1 MRNPVQKFKPQSRIQ
16 ISSRSKKPQSV
27 TNPPRS
33 ETTSNNSNLFSKL
46 PTSKLESL
54 SKNLLSKLD
63 DIFIDYNNK
72 DNLFPESQS
81 QSSYSTKLQSDLTKT
96 QNEPIPIPLS
106 SHNPKPKSGHN
117 PLPQVKPR
125 KSYKGPPSKHRKD
138 MDAFMTGV
146 GLTKQ
151 PKKNKKQQHQQRNKF
166 LAKTDQ
172 EIENMIANINDID
185 NMFGN
190 SDISDDNG
198 FEGSDE
204 FKQRMQK
211 EMADF
216 KELIAEIDGYKQEL
230 HEEFDE
236 IKYLIKFAD
245 NTHKLI
251 DRHKNV
257 IGSIF
262 KGAGLKTRSELEQE
276 DDNGNSKN
284 VNKKRNNNINDD
296 NDDYYNSNDEF
307 NNSIEDIGG
316 VFNKLKKINQI
327 KDNLGNIQDNFLDYH
342 HKFKEG
348 LQRAQSAKTLS
359 PSIEQI

>member
-1 MRNPVQKFKPQSRIQ
+1 MRNPLQKFKPQSRIQ

-33 ETTSNNSNLFSKL
+33 ETTNNPNLFSKL

-81 QSSYSTKLQSDLTKT
+81 SYSTNLQSDLTKT
-96 QNEPIPIPLS
+96 QNESIPLS
-106 SHNPKPKSGHN
+106 SNVKPKSGHN

-151 PKKNKKQQHQQRNKF
+151 PKKNKKQHNQRNKF
-166 LAKTDQ
+166 LAKTDK
-172 EIENMIANINDID
+172 EIESMIANINDID
-185 NMFGN
+185 YMFGN
-190 SDISDDNG
+190 NDSGDDTG

-204 FKQRMQK
+204 FKQKMQK

-262 KGAGLKTRSELEQE
+262 KGAGLKTRSEIEQE
-276 DDNGNSKN
+276 DEN
-284 VNKKRNNNINDD
+284 VNKKRSSNINDD
-296 NDDYYNSNDEF
+296 NDNDDYDSSDDF

-359 PSIEQI
+359 PSEQI